1 MKYLVIGS
9 GGREHAF
16 AWKLK
21 QDEPA
26 AEIFIAP
33 GNAGTEE
40 VGTNVPIAVTD
51 LDALVAWAQK
61 EKPDLTVVGPEA
73 PLVAGVVDR
82 FEAAGLPI
90 FGPNKAAAR
99 LEGSKVYSKNFLLK
113 YNLPTAP
120 GASFSKSADA
130 IAYSRAHPQYPQV
143 LKADGLA
150 AGKGVIIAQD
160 AAEAEETIRQIMDE
174 RVFGDAG
181 REMLIEE
188 FSPGREMSIH
198 IVTDGIAYRMLPIA
212 QDHKKLLDD
221 DQGPNTGGMGA
232 YAPAPFATPELRAQ
246 VAAEV
251 VEPVL
256 AAFKKEGIDFRG
268 ILYIG
273 LIWTPDGPS
282 ILEFNV
288 RGGDPETQVLLPLL
302 KTPLAQIFQAVRQQ
316 RLSELTIE
324 FLNLYAVSVVLA
336 AAGYPDKPKTGDP
349 ISGLDDA
356 MKDAVVFHGSTCRSG
371 NKCLTNGGRVLSSTG
386 WAENLALARDLTY
399 KKAEKII
406 FTGYQKRC
414 DIAARTSLVNEN
426 DDYLPSSGNQ
436 PARHEGE
443 RSGSGLSGS

>member
-16 AWKLK
+16 AWRLK
-21 QDEPA
+21 QDEPT

-40 VGTNVPIAVTD
+40 IGINVPIAVTD
-51 LDALVAWAQK
+51 LDGLVAWAQK
-61 EKPDLTVVGPEA
+61 EKPHLTVVGPEA
-73 PLVAGVVDR
+73 PLCAGVVDL

-90 FGPNKAAAR
+90 FGPNQAAAR

-113 YNLPTAP
+113 YGLPTAP
-120 GASFSKSADA
+120 GAGFSTSADA
-130 IAYSRAHPQYPQV
+130 IAYSHAHPQFPQV
-143 LKADGLA
+143 IKADGLA

-160 AAEAEETIRQIMDE
+160 AAEAEATIRRIMDE
-174 RVFGDAG
+174 RVFGAAG
-181 REMLIEE
+181 SQLLIEE

-212 QDHKKLLDD
+212 QDHKRLLDD

-246 VAAEV
+246 VAAEI

-256 AAFKKEGIDFRG
+256 SAFKKEGIDFRG

-302 KTPLAQIFQAVRQQ
+302 KTPLVSILQAVREQ
-316 RLSELTIE
+316 RLSDLTIE
-324 FLNLYAVSVVLA
+324 FRDIYAVSVVMA
-336 AAGYPDKPKTGDP
+336 AAGYPEQPKLGDP
-349 ISGLDDA
+349 VTGINDPVED
-356 MKDAVVFHGSTCRSG
+356 VVIFHGSTCRKG
-371 NKCLTNGGRVLSSTG
+371 NKCLTNGGRVLSPTA
-386 WAENLALARDLTY
+386 WAENLTTARALVYQKT
-399 KKAEKII
+399 EKII
-406 FTGYQKRC
+406 FTGSQKRC
-414 DIAARTSLVNEN
+414 DIASRVILK
-426 DDYLPSSGNQ
+426 
-436 PARHEGE
+436 
-443 RSGSGLSGS
+443 